1 MLIGQEVTVLGAGI
15 GGLSVALALALQ
27 GAKVRILE
35 QADAIREVGAGLQ
48 VSPNGMAVLTALGVG
63 EAVAAAAIQARAI
76 NLLDY
81 RRGAPVLR
89 LDLSLL
95 RPDQPYRFV
104 HRADLIDILAEAARS
119 AGVEILLSH
128 SVTSVKVMPDG
139 VQLRVAGEGVMMP
152 GIAIASDGVRSLA
165 RTAVGP
171 APEAEFTRQVAWRA
185 TVPMEHDVAP
195 EVRVF
200 MGPGQ
205 HLVAYPLRDGRLLN
219 LVAVQERSG
228 WADEGWHHRDN
239 PTALMQAFQGF
250 APEVRDLLAQ
260 VHEVHLWGLFRHPV
274 AETWHRGGLALLGD
288 AAHPTL
294 PFLAQGACMA
304 LEDAWVLATCL
315 ASEDRPQQA
324 FARYQALRRARCV
337 RIVEA
342 ANFNA
347 RAYHLSSPPVR
358 FLAHTALRIGGRIA
372 PESPLRRFDWL
383 YGHDVTKG

>member
-35 QADAIREVGAGLQ
+35 QADAIRDVGAGLQ

-165 RTAVGP
+165 RAAVGP

-250 APEVRDLLAQ
+250 APELRDLLAQ

>member
-35 QADAIREVGAGLQ
+35 QSDAIREVGAGLQ

-76 NLLDY
+76 NLLDC

-239 PTALMQAFQGF
+239 PTALIQAFQGF

-315 ASEDRPQQA
+315 ASDNRPQQA
-324 FARYQALRRARCV
+324 FAQYQALRRARCV

>member
-15 GGLSVALALALQ
+15 GGLSVALALALR
-27 GAKVRILE
+27 GAKVQILE

-48 VSPNGMAVLTALGVG
+48 VSPNGMAVLSALGVG
-63 EAVAAAAIQARAI
+63 EAVAAAAIQARAV

-95 RPDQPYRFV
+95 RPDQPYLFV
-104 HRADLIDILAEAARS
+104 HRADLVDILAEAARS
-119 AGVEILLSH
+119 AGVKILLSH
-128 SVTSVKVMPDG
+128 SVTSVKVMTDG
-139 VQLRVAGEGVMMP
+139 VQLRVAGDGVTVP
-152 GIAIASDGVRSLA
+152 QIVIASDGVRSLA
-165 RTAVGP
+165 RAAVGP

-185 TVPMEHDVAP
+185 TVPMEHEVPP

-239 PTALMQAFQGF
+239 PSALVKAFQRF
-250 APEVRDLLAQ
+250 NPEVRDLLAQ

-274 AETWHRGGLALLGD
+274 AETWHRGGLTLLGD

-304 LEDAWVLATCL
+304 LEDAWVLANCL
-315 ASEDRPQQA
+315 ASDDRPQEA

-342 ANFNA
+342 ANFSA

-358 FLAHTALRIGGRIA
+358 FLAHAALRIGGRIA

-383 YGHDVTKG
+383 YGHDVTAG